1 MAVPDKAYADDMAV
15 LSDLTEESLLHE
27 LKRRYERNI
36 IYVRDTL
43 FWQTEKD
50 TYWVWNMIFEIK
62 KKPVF

>member
-1 MAVPDKAYADDMAV
+1 MTVPEKAYADDMAV

-43 FWQTEKD
+43 WTGC
-50 TYWVWNMIFEIK
+50 
-62 KKPVF
+62 